1 MRKRVVGISP
11 VLSSKSID
19 INFPT
24 NTRLIDKLGLS
35 FGIPEEGPFSE
46 CLAFEGDFCTLRS
59 DF

>member
-1 MRKRVVGISP
+1 MGISP
-11 VLSSKSID
+11 VLSSKSIN

-35 FGIPEEGPFSE
+35 FGMLKESPFSE
-46 CLAFEGDFCTLRS
+46 SLAFEDDFCTLKS